1 LECGVSG
8 PDLPKSKS
16 RTHRVTAIALGAAPW
31 VGLAAIAALW
41 VRDHKSLRGELSE
54 RIAGSPHAIAA
65 REPGRGRLARAP
77 HDIPIRGWRDI
88 CWRTML
94 EVSRDRL
101 PAVAGGITFYGLL
114 AIFPAIGVFV
124 SLYGLFADVGTV
136 SHDLNQLAVF
146 VPGQVLT
153 LVADQMMRLASRPHV
168 GLSFAF
174 GVTLVLSIWSA
185 NAGMQALIEGLNVAY
200 GETEK
205 RNFVV
210 QRALS
215 LGFTVAALVF
225 ATAVTGLLVAIPIGV
240 QALGLW
246 DAWLIPFR
254 WVVLFLL
261 AAVSFAVIY
270 RFGPSREEP
279 RWSWVR
285 WGAGAA
291 ALIWVGGSLAYSW
304 FLGSFAHYDATYGPL
319 GAVIGF
325 MMWIWFTA
333 MVILVGAELNA
344 EIEHQTARDSTTGAP
359 LPMGARGAEMA
370 DTVGAPFEGLR
381 RLFGQT
387 EAKVEARLRGKA
399 AKGELS

>member
-1 LECGVSG
+1 LSKRHLESGVSG
-8 PDLPKSKS
+8 PVPLKSKS
-16 RTHRVTAIALGAAPW
+16 RLGRARSFAFGAAPW
-31 VGLAAIAALW
+31 VGLAAMAALW
-41 VRDHKSLRGELSE
+41 VRDHRSVRGDLSE
-54 RIAGSPHAIAA
+54 QFGGSPHVIAA
-65 REPGRGRLARAP
+65 KEPGRGRLAKAP
-77 HDIPIRGWRDI
+77 HDIPVRGWRDVL
-88 CWRTML
+88 WRTML

-146 VPGQVLT
+146 VPRQVLT
-153 LVADQMMRLASRPHV
+153 LVADQMVRLASRPHA

-174 GVTLVLSIWSA
+174 VVSLVLSIWSA
-185 NAGMQALIEGLNVAY
+185 NAGMQALIAGLNVAY

-205 RNFVV
+205 RNFLV
-210 QRALS
+210 QRTLS
-215 LGFTVAALVF
+215 LGFTVAGLVF

-246 DAWLIPFR
+246 DAWLVPFR
-254 WVVLFLL
+254 WVALFLL

-270 RFGPSREEP
+270 RFAPSREEA
-279 RWSWVR
+279 RWRWVR
-285 WGAGAA
+285 WGAALG

-333 MVILVGAELNA
+333 MVVLMGAELNA

-381 RLFGQT
+381 HLFGET
-387 EAKVEARLRGKA
+387 EAKIESRLERKRR
-399 AKGELS
+399 